1 MLTPK
6 LRSVITVSTLVAKGI
21 FDSSFEHHMNTA
33 KDNGVSREEMAE
45 ILTHAVF
52 YAGWSNA
59 WAAFRAALRVCQ
71 TQEGSSEAG
80 EAGGDDADDADDAA
94 ADAHASSM
102 SDSFAMM
109 PMFGLGAPN
118 DAYAAY
124 FTGNSYLNLLTDS
137 NVCGSCYCQRDVR
150 TWVSQ
155 QLACPSRETRRRPD
169 TGVSR
174 RTRLVSRMELTIAM
188 LGVCMHDGR
197 SVQSQNL

>member
-1 MLTPK
+1 MKPAVLERGTDRDTLGDFAPVFAGINDDVLFGKVWSREEMLTPK

-59 WAAFRAALRVCQ
+59 WAAFRAALRVYQ

-102 SDSFAMM
+102 SDSFGMM

-118 DAYAAY
+118 DAHAAY
-124 FTGNSYLNLLTDS
+124 
-137 NVCGSCYCQRDVR
+137 
-150 TWVSQ
+150 
-155 QLACPSRETRRRPD
+155 SREIR
-169 TGVSR
+169 
-174 RTRLVSRMELTIAM
+174 I
-188 LGVCMHDGR
+188 
-197 SVQSQNL
+197 

>member
-71 TQEGSSEAG
+71 TQEGSSEEGSSEEG
-80 EAGGDDADDADDAA
+80 EAGGNDADDADDADDAA
-94 ADAHASSM
+94 ADAHASSV

-109 PMFGLGAPN
+109 PMLVSVRPM
-118 DAYAAY
+118 
-124 FTGNSYLNLLTDS
+124 TPM
-137 NVCGSCYCQRDVR
+137 QRI
-150 TWVSQ
+150 
-155 QLACPSRETRRRPD
+155 SREIR
-169 TGVSR
+169 
-174 RTRLVSRMELTIAM
+174 I
-188 LGVCMHDGR
+188 
-197 SVQSQNL
+197 